1 MTSRIAKQKLR
12 MNYEK
17 IDIKTGEVHIRLI
30 NINMVGTFNI
40 LFGYTNY
47 MAKKALTSE
56 KLAALY
62 GQFQN

>member
-1 MTSRIAKQKLR
+1 